1 MHDVTLVIGDL
12 REGGAQRVASTL
24 AGAWADAGHRVAV
37 ITFADGDGDVYPLD
51 RRASRIVIGHR
62 SPSTNPISALCANIR
77 RIVALRRAI
86 REGGAPV
93 VISFV
98 GTTNILVILATLGLR
113 IRVVISERNDP
124 ARQSLGPA
132 WDRLRRLVYRHA
144 DLVTAN
150 SRNAIDTLAAY
161 VPRNRLRLV
170 PNPVNRPPV
179 QSTVK
184 QRDAVILNVGRL
196 TIQKAQDVLIRAF
209 GRVAAETPN
218 WRLVIAGTGEREH
231 ELRTLARSLGIADRV
246 DFPGWVDPW
255 TLFPKAAIFALPSR
269 FEGTPNA
276 LLEAMSA
283 GVPPIVS
290 DTSGGAL
297 EFVENGE
304 TGLVVRAI
312 EDELADALLYLI
324 HDESERNRLGAA
336 AQERVRSS
344 DLTIVLGIWSAVI
357 ALPPPR
363 ALPRCPAG

>member
-93 VISFV
+93 VIS
-98 GTTNILVILATLGLR
+98 
-113 IRVVISERNDP
+113 ERNYP